1 MTPCHR
7 IIVITDLSHA
17 LPKHVEQ
24 LRVGILKYRYDIEI
38 GHICQRSSRE
48 TLNVKNHHLNI

>member
-1 MTPCHR
+1 MTPYRR
-7 IIVITDLSHA
+7 IIIITDLSHA
-17 LPKHVEQ
+17 LPKHIEQ

-48 TLNVKNHHLNI
+48 TLSAKNHHLDV